1 MGHLLVGTLISTF
14 ARYTRSVNETF
25 NYQRWPVLQKD
36 DSGLQSELMK
46 ELTAR
51 TSGNPYAA
59 DGIFAANIALLPPG
73 LRAMAATHWL
83 DISLTLDSLTWHF
96 GNFGE
101 PQLVAETEAGL
112 RELGLPELTSCF
124 VEAKE
129 LMLPL
134 LAQRTEADGDPY
146 EILERAGLKT
156 RGDEL
161 DRRAWALDT
170 LGPGKSV
177 IYEAWIRYTR
187 QHPERVFG
195 S

>member
-1 MGHLLVGTLISTF
+1 VD
-14 ARYTRSVNETF
+14 ETF
-25 NYQRWPVLQKD
+25 DHQNWPALQKD
-36 DSGLQSELMK
+36 DAGLQK
-46 ELTAR
+46 ELEKLV
-51 TSGNPYAA
+51 TSRALGDPYADDA
-59 DGIFAANIALLPPG
+59 IFAANIALLPPG

-101 PQLVAETEAGL
+101 RQLVAETEAGL
-112 RELGLPELTSCF
+112 RELGLHELASCF

-146 EILERAGLKT
+146 EILEQAGL
-156 RGDEL
+156 RARADEL
-161 DRRAWALDT
+161 DERASALGN
-170 LGPGKSV
+170 LGSGKSA

-187 QHPERVFG
+187 QHPERVLG
-195 S
+195 P